1 MIPWETLGTAQIPGG
16 GALRLMRRGAE
27 LSIMSGAI
35 ELMNSRLSGS
45 EQALAS
51 LTCAPLTSHA
61 HPRVLIG
68 GLGMGFT
75 LRAALAALPAVA
87 QVTVAELVPEVAA
100 WARGPM
106 AELFA
111 GCLEDRRVIIR
122 LADVAEVIGAGRETY
137 DAILLDVD
145 NGPGG
150 LNREANDGL
159 YSGAGLN
166 AAALAL
172 KAGGVLAVWS
182 AVQDTD
188 FVRRLRRSGYAVEE
202 KLVRATGR
210 KRGARHVIWL
220 ARKPGQNVA

>member
-1 MIPWETLGTAQIPGG
+1 MIPWEQLGTAQIPGG

-45 EQALAS
+45 EEALAS
-51 LTCAPLTSHA
+51 LTCAPLATA
-61 HPRVLIG
+61 KQPRVLIG

-75 LRAALAALPAVA
+75 LRAALAHLPPKAE
-87 QVTVAELVPEVAA
+87 VTVAELVPEVVA

-111 GCLEDRRVIIR
+111 GCLADPRVKIDI
-122 LADVAEVIGAGRETY
+122 ADVADLIARGRQTY

-150 LNREANDGL
+150 LNRAANDGL
-159 YSGAGLN
+159 YSNQGLN
-166 AAALAL
+166 AAAAAL
-172 KAGGVLAVWS
+172 KRGGVLAVWS

-188 FVRRLRRSGYAVEE
+188 FVRRLRRAGYTVEE
-202 KLVRATGR
+202 KHARAAG
-210 KRGARHVIWL
+210 KRGARHIIWL
-220 ARKPGQNVA
+220 ARTAP